1 MSDEKIILNLLDAL
15 CDALPYVE
23 DVLDDKE
30 SLKCFKKGVVQ
41 GHAKAIRYAIHVAE
55 KHISERITK

>member
-1 MSDEKIILNLLDAL
+1 
-15 CDALPYVE
+15 
-23 DVLDDKE
+23 LDDKE
-30 SLKCFKKGVVQ
+30 ALKCFKKGVVQ